1 MREGEYYD
9 ITYAPVTLW
18 MLIRLL
24 LTFVAAIGWQ
34 TQQVDYVAAYTQAP
48 INQDM
53 YMEFP

>member
-9 ITYAPVTLW
+9 KTYAPVTLW
-18 MLIRLL
+18 MSIRLL
-24 LTFVAAIGWQ
+24 LTFVAAFGWR